1 MFLSISLI
9 EYVKGKFSFFD
20 NSEDKIA
27 KYWPKQTKKEI
38 LEEADALFEDEKYMQ
53 VYENLNRI
61 KYR

>member
-1 MFLSISLI
+1 MFLSVSLI
-9 EYVKGKFSFFD
+9 EFVKDKLSFFD

-27 KYWPKQTKKEI
+27 KYWSNQTRKEI